1 MLHDQNGHG
10 EIAGE
15 KGKHVKGLWTA
26 SRYADGDHCRHDGEH
41 LGLELARVHGLRR
54 FPHAE
59 RKPPDECGRL
69 DLGDQVLPDV
79 NDIERGRRQL
89 FGNIIKCAGTEGA
102 EGDFR
107 VFFGCGTD
115 HNDGP
120 AALSHDAAQSL
131 DAIESRHLDIE
142 SDDIWIER
150 RDFFQCL
157 RSVACHSMT

>member
-1 MLHDQNGHG
+1 MSSRAFGPPVDMPMATT
-10 EIAGE
+10 AGTME
-15 KGKHVKGLWTA
+15 NISGSSWPGSTGV
-26 SRYADGDHCRHDGEH
+26 
-41 LGLELARVHGLRR
+41 RR

-115 HNDGP
+115 PNDGP